1 MNELVSEVNLVFS
14 CPIWTSLVDKHQ
26 EINTRMEKYINTHK
40 EVDTEGKKVSNIYGW
55 HSKNFDLK
63 DNEVVFFINSISYKI
78 KKTMEDM
85 GWDLIKNKVEIT
97 NMWSIINNRGS
108 SNSTHIHSNCYL
120 SAAYYVKAPKNCGDI
135 VFHDPR
141 EGKLIRKPKMS
152 HSNNLNAEEVNIQPQ
167 AGMLV
172 LFPSYLYHSV
182 RENLSDNERTV
193 ISFNIDLK

>member
-1 MNELVSEVNLVFS
+1 MNELVSEVNLVFP
-14 CPIWTSLVDKHQ
+14 CPIWASLIDNHK
-26 EINTRMEKYINTHK
+26 EINTRMENYIKSHK
-40 EVDTEGKKVSNIYGW
+40 EMDTEGKKVSNIDGW
-55 HSKNFDLK
+55 HSKDFNLK
-63 DNEVVFFINSISYKI
+63 DDEVVFFINSISYKI

-97 NMWSIINNRGS
+97 NMWSIINSRGS

-120 SAAYYVKAPKNCGDI
+120 SAAYYVKAPEKCGDI

-141 EGKLIRKPKMS
+141 EAKLIRKPKMS
-152 HSNNLNAEEVNIQPQ
+152 NANKLNAEEINIQPQ
-167 AGMLV
+167 AGLLV

-182 RENLSDNERTV
+182 RENLSESERIV